1 MATVATVPTGTNP
14 FERVVRRVDAFQQ
27 HHRFAGLIFGVIKK
41 FGDDRAGSL
50 AALMA
55 YYGFLAMFPL
65 LLFLTTLLGF
75 VLRGNSSLKTH
86 ILNSALR
93 DFPIIGPKLLGNNGV
108 TPLKGS
114 GLALIVGLLGLLWG
128 GLGVTQIGQYAMAQ
142 IWNVP
147 GVNRPSFKSR
157 ICRGFVLIATLG
169 LAAIVSTV
177 LASVSTFGSA
187 SGVAKMLAAAASVVV
202 NVGLFVAAFRIMT
215 PRQVATKDLVPGAV
229 IAGMIWSVLQA
240 TGGYLVGHQLRH
252 ADQVYGFFGTVLG
265 LISWLYLGAQVTL
278 YAAEFNVVR
287 SRRLWPRSMVQPPLT
302 AADEAALSA
311 IAMQEERRPEQDV
324 HVTFDVGAGPGP
336 NGG

>member
-1 MATVATVPTGTNP
+1 MATVVTVPTGTNP
-14 FERVVRRVDAFQQ
+14 FERLVRRVDAFQQ
-27 HHRFAGLIFGVIKK
+27 RHRFAGLVFGVIKK

-93 DFPIIGPKLLGNNGV
+93 DFPIIGTQLNNSV
-108 TPLKGS
+108 HPLKGS
-114 GLALIVGLLGLLWG
+114 GLGLIVGLLGLLWG

-157 ICRGFVLIATLG
+157 ISRGLVLIAALG
-169 LAAIVSTV
+169 LAAVVSTV

-187 SGVAKMLAAAASVVV
+187 SGVAKLLSAAASVVV

-215 PRQVATKDLVPGAV
+215 PRQVATADLIPGAV
-229 IAGMIWSVLQA
+229 IAGAIWSVLQA

-252 ADQVYGFFGTVLG
+252 ASQVYGFFGTVLG

-287 SRRLWPRSMVQPPLT
+287 SRKLWPRSMVQPPLT
-302 AADEAALSA
+302 AADEAALAA
-311 IAMQEERRPEQDV
+311 IAMQEWRRPEQDV
-324 HVTFDVGAGPGP
+324 HVTFDMGAKPGP

>member
-1 MATVATVPTGTNP
+1 MATMATVPTGTNP

-27 HHRFAGLIFGVIKK
+27 RHRFAGLVFGVIKK

-75 VLRGNSSLKTH
+75 VLRGNSSLKSH

-93 DFPIIGPKLLGNNGV
+93 DFPIIGNQLNNSV
-108 TPLKGS
+108 HPLKGS
-114 GLALIVGLLGLLWG
+114 GLGLIVGLLGLLWG
-128 GLGVTQIGQYAMAQ
+128 GLGVTQISQHAMAQ

-157 ICRGFVLIATLG
+157 ISRGLVLIATLG
-169 LAAIVSTV
+169 LAAIASTV

-187 SGVAKMLAAAASVVV
+187 SGVAKMLSAAASVVV

-252 ADQVYGFFGTVLG
+252 ASQVYGFFGTVLG

-287 SRRLWPRSMVQPPLT
+287 SRKLWPRSMVQPPLT

-324 HVTFDVGAGPGP
+324 QVTFDVGARPGP